1 MVNAYTGGA
10 SGAAW
15 DNLVEA
21 AFDRVVEWQL
31 RDAPQW
37 RQLIDK
43 RPINQAMPGDT
54 VTMTLQNDF
63 TAHATTPLTETVDPD
78 SVAAPAPTRVVVTL
92 NEYGNAA
99 ISTLRL
105 RDLGFTKP
113 DQELAMGIGRNMYD
127 TMDDLVRAIAD
138 AGTNIIHSNSG
149 TLSTSGGTDVLTT
162 TTDLMNR
169 KASVTAVSLLRRNK
183 IQPRIGQNYAAVIH
197 PDVAFDLQA
206 ENSATAWVAPHVYG
220 TDTGAMYSG
229 VVGDFMGASF
239 IETTRTAL
247 PTTAA
252 SSAKLYSTYFMGRQ
266 AIAEALVEEPHI
278 VVGPQVDKLKRFFP
292 IGWYALAGWALYR
305 PTALLTVKTQ
315 SSISAL

>member
-220 TDTGAMYSG
+220 TDTEAIYSG
-229 VVGDFMGASF
+229 AVGDYQGARY
-239 IETTRTAL
+239 IQTTRTTITNTGA
-247 PTTAA
+247 T
-252 SSAKLYSTYFMGRQ
+252 SGKVYSTYYFGKQ
-266 AIAEALVEEPHI
+266 ALVSAEVEPAHI
-278 VVGPQVDKLKRFFP
+278 VIGPQVDKLKRFFP
-292 IGWYALAGWALYR
+292 IGWYSLAGWSIYR
-305 PTALLTVKTQ
+305 PEALVTVRTC
-315 SSISAL
+315 SSIAGL